1 MSAVTGQHPA
11 ARPLV
16 MGVVNVTPDSF
27 SDGGLWAS
35 TDAAIAHALDLV
47 AQGADVIDVG
57 GESTRPGA
65 ARVEVDTEQAR
76 VLPVVAALGDAGV
89 RVSVDT
95 TRAAVAA
102 EAVAAGATIVND
114 VSGGLADPAM
124 LPAVADG
131 GCGYITMHWRG
142 HATEMDSRA
151 VYTDVVAEVRDE
163 LAERRDA
170 ALAAGIDAGR
180 LVLDPGFGF
189 AKTGEHNWALLAHL
203 DALMALGFPLL
214 VAVSRKRFLGSLL
227 ADADGPRPPRERD
240 DATAA
245 LTALAAQRGVW
256 GVRTHSVRQH
266 RDAIEVVERLRREP

>member
-1 MSAVTGQHPA
+1 MAGHEAPA
-11 ARPLV
+11 RTLV
-16 MGVVNVTPDSF
+16 MGVLNVTEDSF
-27 SDGGLWAS
+27 SDGGLWADA
-35 TDAAIAHALDLV
+35 DAAIAHAFDMV
-47 AQGADVIDVG
+47 AEGADIIDVG
-57 GESTRPGA
+57 GESTRPGS
-65 ARVEVDTEQAR
+65 ARVPER
-76 VLPVVAALGDAGV
+76 VELERVVPVVRALADAGV
-89 RVSVDT
+89 AVSVDT
-95 TRAAVAA
+95 TRATVA
-102 EAVAAGATIVND
+102 EASIAGGASWIND

-189 AKTGEHNWALLAHL
+189 AKTGDHNWALLAHL

-245 LTALAAQRGVW
+245 LTALVAQRGVW

>member
-1 MSAVTGQHPA
+1 MAGHEAPA
-11 ARPLV
+11 RTLV
-16 MGVVNVTPDSF
+16 MGVLNVTEDSF
-27 SDGGLWAS
+27 SDGGLWADA
-35 TDAAIAHALDLV
+35 DAAIAHAFDMV
-47 AQGADVIDVG
+47 AEGADILDVG
-57 GESTRPGA
+57 GESTRPGS
-65 ARVEVDTEQAR
+65 ARVPER
-76 VLPVVAALGDAGV
+76 VELERVVPVVRALADAGV
-89 RVSVDT
+89 AVSVDT
-95 TRAAVAA
+95 TRATVA
-102 EAVAAGATIVND
+102 EASIAGGASWIND

>member
-1 MSAVTGQHPA
+1 MAGHEAPA
-11 ARPLV
+11 RTLV
-16 MGVVNVTPDSF
+16 MGVLNVTEDSF
-27 SDGGLWAS
+27 SDGGLWADA
-35 TDAAIAHALDLV
+35 DAAIAHAFDMV
-47 AQGADVIDVG
+47 AEGADILDVG
-57 GESTRPGA
+57 GESTRPGS
-65 ARVEVDTEQAR
+65 ARVPER
-76 VLPVVAALGDAGV
+76 VELERVVPVVRALADAGV
-89 RVSVDT
+89 AVSVDT
-95 TRAAVAA
+95 TRATVA
-102 EAVAAGATIVND
+102 EASIAGGASWIND

-189 AKTGEHNWALLAHL
+189 AKTGDHNWALLAHL

>member
-1 MSAVTGQHPA
+1 MAGHEAPA
-11 ARPLV
+11 RTLV
-16 MGVVNVTPDSF
+16 MGVLNVTEDSF
-27 SDGGLWAS
+27 SDGGLWADA
-35 TDAAIAHALDLV
+35 DAAIAHAFDMV
-47 AQGADVIDVG
+47 AEGADILDVG
-57 GESTRPGA
+57 GESTRPGS
-65 ARVEVDTEQAR
+65 ARVPER
-76 VLPVVAALGDAGV
+76 VELERVVPVVRALADAGV
-89 RVSVDT
+89 AVSVDT
-95 TRAAVAA
+95 TRATVA
-102 EAVAAGATIVND
+102 EASIAGGASWIND

-245 LTALAAQRGVW
+245 LTALVAQRGVW

>member
-1 MSAVTGQHPA
+1 MAGHEAPA
-11 ARPLV
+11 RTLV
-16 MGVVNVTPDSF
+16 MGVLNVTEDSF
-27 SDGGLWAS
+27 SDGGLWADA
-35 TDAAIAHALDLV
+35 DAAIAHAFDMV
-47 AQGADVIDVG
+47 AEGADILDVG
-57 GESTRPGA
+57 GESTRPGS
-65 ARVEVDTEQAR
+65 ARVPER
-76 VLPVVAALGDAGV
+76 VELERVVPVVRALADAGV
-89 RVSVDT
+89 AVSVDT
-95 TRAAVAA
+95 TRATVA
-102 EAVAAGATIVND
+102 EASIAGGASWIND

-142 HATEMDSRA
+142 HATEMDTRA

>member
-1 MSAVTGQHPA
+1 MAGHEAPA
-11 ARPLV
+11 RTLV
-16 MGVVNVTPDSF
+16 MGVLNVTEDSF
-27 SDGGLWAS
+27 SDGGLWADA
-35 TDAAIAHALDLV
+35 DAAIAHAFDMV
-47 AQGADVIDVG
+47 AEGADIIDVG
-57 GESTRPGA
+57 GESTRPGS
-65 ARVEVDTEQAR
+65 ARVPER
-76 VLPVVAALGDAGV
+76 VELERVVPVVRALADAGV
-89 RVSVDT
+89 AVSVDT
-95 TRAAVAA
+95 TRATVA
-102 EAVAAGATIVND
+102 EASIAGGASWIND

>member
-1 MSAVTGQHPA
+1 MAGHEAPA
-11 ARPLV
+11 RTLV
-16 MGVVNVTPDSF
+16 MGVLNVTEDSF
-27 SDGGLWAS
+27 SDGGLWADA
-35 TDAAIAHALDLV
+35 DAAIAHAFDMV
-47 AQGADVIDVG
+47 AEGADILDVG
-57 GESTRPGA
+57 GESTRPGS
-65 ARVEVDTEQAR
+65 ARVPER
-76 VLPVVAALGDAGV
+76 VELERVVPVVRALADAGV
-89 RVSVDT
+89 AVSVDT
-95 TRAAVAA
+95 TRATVA
-102 EAVAAGATIVND
+102 EASIAGGASWIND

-189 AKTGEHNWALLAHL
+189 AKTGDHNWALLAHL

-245 LTALAAQRGVW
+245 LTALAARRGVW

>member
-1 MSAVTGQHPA
+1 MAGHEAPA
-11 ARPLV
+11 RTLV
-16 MGVVNVTPDSF
+16 MGVLNVTEDSF
-27 SDGGLWAS
+27 SDGGLWADA
-35 TDAAIAHALDLV
+35 DAAIAHAFDLV
-47 AQGADVIDVG
+47 AEGADILDVG
-57 GESTRPGA
+57 GESTRPGS
-65 ARVEVDTEQAR
+65 ARVPER
-76 VLPVVAALGDAGV
+76 VELERVVPVVRALADAGV
-89 RVSVDT
+89 AGSVDT
-95 TRAAVAA
+95 TRATVA
-102 EAVAAGATIVND
+102 EASIAGGASWIND

-245 LTALAAQRGVW
+245 LTALVAQRGVW

>member
-1 MSAVTGQHPA
+1 MAGHEAPA
-11 ARPLV
+11 RTLV
-16 MGVVNVTPDSF
+16 MGVLNVTEDSS
-27 SDGGLWAS
+27 SDGGLWADA
-35 TDAAIAHALDLV
+35 DAAIAHAFDMV
-47 AQGADVIDVG
+47 AEGADIIDVG
-57 GESTRPGA
+57 GESTRPGS
-65 ARVEVDTEQAR
+65 ARVPER
-76 VLPVVAALGDAGV
+76 VELERVVPVVRALADAGV
-89 RVSVDT
+89 AVSVDT
-95 TRAAVAA
+95 TRATVA
-102 EAVAAGATIVND
+102 EASIAGGASWIND

-245 LTALAAQRGVW
+245 LTALVAQRGVW

>member
-1 MSAVTGQHPA
+1 MAGHEAPA
-11 ARPLV
+11 RTLV
-16 MGVVNVTPDSF
+16 MGVLNVTEDSF
-27 SDGGLWAS
+27 SDGGLWADA
-35 TDAAIAHALDLV
+35 DAAIAHAFDMV
-47 AQGADVIDVG
+47 AEGADIIDVG
-57 GESTRPGA
+57 GESTRPGS
-65 ARVEVDTEQAR
+65 ARVPER
-76 VLPVVAALGDAGV
+76 VELERVVPVVRALADAGV
-89 RVSVDT
+89 AVSVDT
-95 TRAAVAA
+95 TRATVA
-102 EAVAAGATIVND
+102 EASIAGGASWIND

-245 LTALAAQRGVW
+245 LTALVAQRGVW

>member
-1 MSAVTGQHPA
+1 MAGHEAPA
-11 ARPLV
+11 RTLV
-16 MGVVNVTPDSF
+16 MGVLNVTEDSF
-27 SDGGLWAS
+27 SDGGLWADA
-35 TDAAIAHALDLV
+35 DAAIAHAFDMV
-47 AQGADVIDVG
+47 AEGADILDVG
-57 GESTRPGA
+57 GESTRPGS
-65 ARVEVDTEQAR
+65 ARVPER
-76 VLPVVAALGDAGV
+76 VELERVVPVVRALADAGV
-89 RVSVDT
+89 AVSVDT
-95 TRAAVAA
+95 TRATVA
-102 EAVAAGATIVND
+102 EASIAGGASWIND

-189 AKTGEHNWALLAHL
+189 AKTGDHNWALLAHL

-245 LTALAAQRGVW
+245 LTALVAQRGVW

>member
-1 MSAVTGQHPA
+1 MAGHEAPA
-11 ARPLV
+11 RTLV
-16 MGVVNVTPDSF
+16 MGVLNVTEDSF
-27 SDGGLWAS
+27 SDGGLWADA
-35 TDAAIAHALDLV
+35 DAAIAHAFDMV
-47 AQGADVIDVG
+47 AEGADIIDVG
-57 GESTRPGA
+57 GESTRPGS
-65 ARVEVDTEQAR
+65 ARVPER
-76 VLPVVAALGDAGV
+76 VELERVVPVVRALADAGV
-89 RVSVDT
+89 AVSVDT
-95 TRAAVAA
+95 TRATVA
-102 EAVAAGATIVND
+102 EASIAGGASWIND

-189 AKTGEHNWALLAHL
+189 AKTGDHNWALLAHL